1 MNWQSPFSLPGQWY
15 KGNLHTHTTQ
25 SDGTLSPD
33 QAIAWYHEQG
43 YDFCAVSDHW
53 VLTPGQAYAPDFVTI
68 SGTELHGD
76 GYHLLVAGL
85 SELPPRAM
93 EHEPQAIIDHVKAQG
108 ALAYIAHPYWTGR
121 PSTETAALRDLDGL
135 EVFNSVCE
143 ITQGTGHARI
153 HWDDCLSA
161 EQRLT
166 GLAVDD
172 VHWRFEEAG
181 AGYVMVRAPELSEI
195 ALLDALRQ
203 GHFYSSMG
211 PTIQDLRVRD
221 NGLEGPVLDVVC
233 SPCVEILFYTCGPQ
247 GRRFG
252 ALPGTTLSH
261 ASLPLQQEQLFVRIE
276 CRDAQGRCAWSN
288 PLFLRD
294 VLPA

>member
-1 MNWQSPFSLPGQWY
+1 MNWQSPFGLPGHWY

-25 SDGTLSPD
+25 SDGRVSPD
-33 QAIAWYHEQG
+33 DAVAWYHEQG
-43 YDFCAVSDHW
+43 YDFCALSDHW
-53 VLTPGQAYAPDFVTI
+53 VLTPGRVYSPDFITL

-85 SELPPRAM
+85 RELPPRDQ
-93 EHEPQAIIDHVKAQG
+93 EHEPQAVIDYVKAQG

-121 PSTETAALRDLDGL
+121 PSMETAALRDLDGL

-172 VHWRFEEAG
+172 VHWSFGEAG
-181 AGYVMVRAPELSEI
+181 GGYVMVRALELSET
-195 ALLDALRQ
+195 ALLESLRQ

-211 PTIQDLRVRD
+211 PTIQDLRIRD
-221 NGLEGPVLDVVC
+221 GDDLGPALDVVC
-233 SPCVEILFYTCGPQ
+233 SPCAEILFYTYGPH
-247 GRRFG
+247 GRRF
-252 ALPGTTLSH
+252 AAQPGETLSR
-261 ASLPLQQEQLFVRIE
+261 ASLPLRQEQVFVRVE
-276 CRDAQGRCAWSN
+276 CRDVSGRCAWSN
-288 PLFLRD
+288 PVFLGD
-294 VLPA
+294 ILSD